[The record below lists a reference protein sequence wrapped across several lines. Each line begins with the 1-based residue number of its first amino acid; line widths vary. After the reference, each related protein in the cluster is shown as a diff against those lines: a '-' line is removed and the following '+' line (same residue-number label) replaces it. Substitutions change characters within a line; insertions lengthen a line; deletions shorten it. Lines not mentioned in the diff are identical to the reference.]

1 MPSTAAPA
9 PPRVRWLL
17 ARFSHT
23 GLVLAA
29 LFYIIAN
36 TPSLLPRPWWMQG
49 LVAALSGVCGYV
61 LGLAL
66 GRLARATARWL
77 GLHVTMNPRRR
88 VLLGRIGIA
97 FAALIVISFPQATID
112 WQREVR
118 RQVDVD
124 GPGWWYP
131 TG

>member
-23 GLVLAA
+23 GLVFAA

-66 GRLARATARWL
+66 GRLAHATARWL
-77 GLHVTMNPRRR
+77 GLYVTMNPRRR
-88 VLLGRIGIA
+88 VLL
-97 FAALIVISFPQATID
+97 AASASRSRP
-112 WQREVR
+112 
-118 RQVDVD
+118 
-124 GPGWWYP
+124 
-131 TG
+131 

>member
-9 PPRVRWLL
+9 PPRVRLLL

-23 GLVLAA
+23 GLVFAA

-36 TPSLLPRPWWMQG
+36 TPSLLPRPWWMKG

-66 GRLARATARWL
+66 GRLAHATARWL

-88 VLLGRIGIA
+88 VLL
-97 FAALIVISFPQATID
+97 AASASRSRP
-112 WQREVR
+112 
-118 RQVDVD
+118 
-124 GPGWWYP
+124 
-131 TG
+131 